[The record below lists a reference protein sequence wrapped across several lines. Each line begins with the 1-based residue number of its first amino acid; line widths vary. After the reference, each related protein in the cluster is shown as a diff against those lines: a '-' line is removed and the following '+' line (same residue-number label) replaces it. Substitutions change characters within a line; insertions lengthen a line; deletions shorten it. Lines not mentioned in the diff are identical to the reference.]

1 MTFFNK
7 KEDVLKIELTP
18 HGRQLLMKGELK
30 PEYYA
35 FFDDDILYDTQY
47 TGASNNTDAKT
58 RIITDTPSL
67 KPPTTLT
74 SIESKYWNAHTKEE
88 DNILL
93 YPIGTNRATSKG
105 ANGWEATAIM
115 GEFSSSLAYMS
126 SSDAP
131 LPKIKGTLSALH
143 NIPQVEC
150 EMNFTM
156 SVGLYGKDKYL
167 SQDYDS
173 SEIAEDNTFIK
184 LTTKPL
190 ILHLLEKNGFSY
202 KDSLSIEVFKYEPGS
217 NTFFNKM
224 YFSAPPPDQEL
235 SVFDEIDI
243 DERIGDTSVFVG
255 PDSVENYFFVSRDG
269 EINRRDLCRGIK
281 KLKEKSIY
289 LGLEINCEDV
299 LYDEVNIYETLVTEA
314 SIEDCE

>member
-1 MTFFNK
+1 M
-7 KEDVLKIELTP
+7 
-18 HGRQLLMKGELK
+18 
-30 PEYYA
+30 
-35 FFDDDILYDTQY
+35 
-47 TGASNNTDAKT
+47 
-58 RIITDTPSL
+58 
-67 KPPTTLT
+67 
-74 SIESKYWNAHTKEE
+74 
-88 DNILL
+88 

-190 ILHLLEKNGFSY
+190 ILHLLEKMVFLTKIRFLSKFLNMNQDPIHFLI
-202 KDSLSIEVFKYEPGS
+202 KCTSLLLHQIKSLVFLTK
-217 NTFFNKM
+217 
-224 YFSAPPPDQEL
+224 
-235 SVFDEIDI
+235 
-243 DERIGDTSVFVG
+243 
-255 PDSVENYFFVSRDG
+255 
-269 EINRRDLCRGIK
+269 
-281 KLKEKSIY
+281 
-289 LGLEINCEDV
+289 
-299 LYDEVNIYETLVTEA
+299 
-314 SIEDCE
+314 